1 MEPVRIPQQ
10 VVDRVLRRRG
20 RLHIYDSLDAA
31 RTALL
36 VVDLQVHF
44 MREGS
49 PSEMPSARAV
59 VPTVNR
65 LSGALRKRGGHVIW
79 VVSTYGPG
87 EERDWA
93 NLFENVMGPEQAAA
107 FRRGL
112 SEGAEGHAVWPE
124 LDMHEADPIVHKNR
138 FGAFIGSRGRLERL
152 LRGLGV
158 DTVLIAG
165 TVTNVCCE
173 TTAREAAAYDFKT
186 VMISDANGG
195 RSTEEDGWT
204 YAVCLATYGDVMTAD
219 EALERL
225 VPAVDGR

>member
-1 MEPVRIPQQ
+1 MEPARIPQR
-10 VVDRVLRRRG
+10 VIDRVLRRRG
-20 RLHIYDSLDAA
+20 RLHAYEVLEAA

-65 LSGALRKRGGHVIW
+65 LAGALRDRGGHVVW
-79 VVSTYGPG
+79 VVSTYGPD
-87 EERDWA
+87 EDRDWA
-93 NLFENVMGPEQAAA
+93 NLGNVMGNEAAA
-107 FRRGL
+107 VFRGGL
-112 SEGAEGHAVWPE
+112 SEGAEGHAIWPE
-124 LDMHEADPIVHKNR
+124 LDVRDAEPVVHKNR

-152 LRGLGV
+152 LHDLGV
-158 DTVLIAG
+158 DTVLIVG

-186 VMISDANGG
+186 IMISDANGG
-195 RSTEEDGWT
+195 RSAEEDTWT

-219 EALERL
+219 EAVDRL
-225 VPAVDGR
+225 A

>member
-1 MEPVRIPQQ
+1 MEPVRIPQR
-10 VVDRVLRRRG
+10 VIDRVMRRRG
-20 RLHIYDSLDAA
+20 RLHTYESLDAA

-65 LSGALRKRGGHVIW
+65 LAAALRGRGGHVVWI
-79 VVSTYGPG
+79 VSTYGPD
-87 EERDWA
+87 EDRDWA
-93 NLFENVMGPEQAAA
+93 NLRRVLGEEAAA
-107 FRRGL
+107 VFRGGL
-112 SEGAEGHAVWPE
+112 SEGAAGHAIWPG
-124 LDMHEADPIVHKNR
+124 LDVQGDDPVVHKNR
-138 FGAFIGSRGRLERL
+138 FGAFIGSRGRLARV
-152 LRGLGV
+152 LRDLEV
-158 DTVLIAG
+158 DTVLVVG

-186 VMISDANGG
+186 IMVSDANGG
-195 RSTEEDGWT
+195 RSAEEDVWT

-219 EALERL
+219 EVVERL
-225 VPAVDGR
+225 DASS

>member
-1 MEPVRIPQQ
+1 MEPVRIPQR
-10 VVDRVLRRRG
+10 VIDRVLRRRG
-20 RLHIYDSLDAA
+20 RLHAYEALDAA

-36 VVDLQVHF
+36 VVDLQAHF

-65 LSGALRKRGGHVIW
+65 LAGALRDSGGHVVW
-79 VVSTYGPG
+79 VVSTYGPD
-87 EERDWA
+87 EERNWA
-93 NLFENVMGPEQAAA
+93 NLDIVLGKEAAA
-107 FRRGL
+107 VFRGGL
-112 SEGAEGHAVWPE
+112 SEGAAGHAIWPE
-124 LDMHEADPIVHKNR
+124 LDVRDADPVVHKNR

-152 LRGLGV
+152 LHDLGV
-158 DTVLIAG
+158 DTVLIVG

-186 VMISDANGG
+186 IMISDANGG
-195 RSTEEDGWT
+195 RSAEEDAWT

-219 EALERL
+219 EAVDRL
-225 VPAVDGR
+225 VPPAR